1 MKQQLIE
8 QLERDIEN
16 IRELRKIGLYSRHD
30 VYILTKYA
38 RKIIKLILEMEK
50 KMLER
55 VIG

>member
-16 IRELRKIGLYSRHD
+16 IKILRRELGIYSKHD

-38 RKIIKLILEMEK
+38 ERIIRIILEME
-50 KMLER
+50 
-55 VIG
+55 